1 MYKFVNRLLFFIL
14 VVSFLSILQSGSEV
28 YAEETDIGQVIVKYK
43 PDEEMVTLDV
53 PAKKSTANFIAE
65 LEEQPNVEAVEPNYV
80 ITRSATASDPYYT
93 RQWYHQVVGIED
105 AWDVTTGSSEVVVA
119 ILDDG
124 LDINHQEFK
133 NRIIAPYD
141 VVLDSK
147 LEITAGEHGTHIAGI
162 IAGSINNDYGG
173 AGIAPNVKIMPI
185 NVFDGEN
192 ARHSDVITAIDY
204 AIKQGADIINLSLG
218 GTDPSALFNEAI
230 QRAHKAGLLIIAASG
245 NDGKN
250 IYDYPASYDHV
261 IGVSAT
267 DRSDKI
273 ARYSNYGST
282 IDLAAPGT
290 SIYSTLP
297 YNTYGYMTGT
307 SMATPIVAGVA
318 ALVWSINPSLTNEQI
333 EQQLYRTSF
342 DLGVEGKDRYYGYG
356 RIDAKK
362 AVAVIP
368 AVEQKQV
375 ILTIDEIVD
384 SATIVKGRV
393 STSIVDGRVTI
404 YTDQEILATANLV
417 NQNTFAV
424 KIPKQRAGTV
434 LHIEIDQPNVEPV
447 TLTVIDQT
455 SPARPAVKGV
465 GDDTTKVI
473 GTAEAGSTVR
483 VKSGIKQLG
492 AAKANSAGKFTIT
505 MKTKQKVGTL
515 LKITATDKA
524 GNVSVAKTIKVID
537 QTPPVKPTVL
547 IKATSKTIT
556 VTGKSEA
563 YSTVY
568 FRGKGKIIGTQ
579 QTNAKG
585 SYMIKISRQK
595 IAKILRIYAQDR
607 ANNQSERVT
616 VTF

>member
-1 MYKFVNRLLFFIL
+1 MYKFLNRLLFFIL
-14 VVSFLSILQSGSEV
+14 VVSFLSILQSGFKV

-43 PDEEMVTLDV
+43 SDEEMVTLDI
-53 PAKKSTANFIAE
+53 PAKKSAANFIAE
-65 LEEQPNVEAVEPNYV
+65 LEEQPNVEAVEPDYV
-80 ITRSATASDPYYT
+80 ITRSATASDPHYT

-119 ILDDG
+119 IIDDG

-162 IAGSINNDYGG
+162 IASSINNDYGG
-173 AGIAPNVKIMPI
+173 AGIAPNIKIMPI

-218 GTDPSALFNEAI
+218 GTDSSALFNEAI
-230 QRAHKAGLLIIAASG
+230 QRAHKAGLLIIAAAG

-267 DRSDKI
+267 DKSDKI

-290 SIYSTLP
+290 GIYSTLP

-356 RIDAKK
+356 RIEAKK

-375 ILTIDEIVD
+375 ILTVDEIVD

-393 STSIVDGRVTI
+393 SRSIADGKVTI
-404 YTDQEILATANLV
+404 YTDQEVLATANLV

-455 SPARPAVKGV
+455 SPTRPAVKSV
-465 GDDTTKVI
+465 GDHITKLT

-492 AAKANSAGKFTIT
+492 AAKANSAGKFTVT
-505 MKTKQKVGTL
+505 MKTKQKAGTL

-524 GNVSVAKTIKVID
+524 GNVSAATTIKVID
-537 QTPPVKPTVL
+537 QTPPAKPTVS
-547 IKATSKTIT
+547 IRATSKTIT
-556 VTGKSEA
+556 VTGESEA

-579 QTNAKG
+579 QTDAKG
-585 SYMIKISRQK
+585 NYTIKISRQK

>member
-14 VVSFLSILQSGSEV
+14 VVSFLSILQSGSKG
-28 YAEETDIGQVIVKYK
+28 YAEEMDIDQVIVKYK
-43 PDEEMVTLDV
+43 SDEEMVTLDV
-53 PAKKSTANFIAE
+53 PAKKSAANFIAE

-80 ITRSATASDPYYT
+80 IKRSATASDPYYT
-93 RQWYHQVVGIED
+93 RQWYHQVIGIED
-105 AWDVTTGSSEVVVA
+105 AWDVTTGSREVVVA
-119 ILDDG
+119 IIDDG
-124 LDINHQEFK
+124 LDIKHQEFK
-133 NRIIAPYD
+133 NQIIAPYD
-141 VVLDSK
+141 VILDSK

-162 IAGSINNDYGG
+162 IASSINNDYGG

-230 QRAHKAGLLIIAASG
+230 QRAHKAGLLIIAAAG

-250 IYDYPASYDHV
+250 VYDYPASYDHV

-267 DRSDKI
+267 DKSDKI

-356 RIDAKK
+356 RIDARK

-368 AVEQKQV
+368 AVEQKQL
-375 ILTIDEIVD
+375 ILTVDEIVD

-393 STSIVDGRVTI
+393 STSIVDGKVTI
-404 YTDQEILATANLV
+404 YTDQEVLATANLV

-455 SPARPAVKGV
+455 SPALPAVKSV
-465 GDDTTKVI
+465 GDHTTKLT

-492 AAKANSAGKFTIT
+492 AAKANSEGKFTIT
-505 MKTKQKVGTL
+505 MKTKQKAGML

-524 GNVSVAKTIKVID
+524 GNVSAATTIKVID
-537 QTPPVKPTVL
+537 QTPPAKPTVS

-585 SYMIKISRQK
+585 SYTIKISRQK

>member
-1 MYKFVNRLLFFIL
+1 VNRLLFFIL
-14 VVSFLSILQSGSEV
+14 VGSFLSILQSGSEV

-43 PDEEMVTLDV
+43 SDEEMVTLDV
-53 PAKKSTANFIAE
+53 PAKKSAASFIAE

-80 ITRSATASDPYYT
+80 INRSATASDPYYT
-93 RQWYHQVVGIED
+93 RQWYHQVIGVED

-119 ILDDG
+119 IIDDG

-147 LEITAGEHGTHIAGI
+147 LKITAGEHGTHVAGI
-162 IAGSINNDYGG
+162 IAGSINNSYGG
-173 AGIAPNVKIMPI
+173 AGVAPNVKIMPI
-185 NVFDGEN
+185 NVFDREN
-192 ARHSDVITAIDY
+192 ARHSDVIKAIDY

-218 GTDPSALFNEAI
+218 GTESSALFNEAI
-230 QRAHKAGLLIIAASG
+230 QRAHKAGLLIIAAAG

-267 DRSDKI
+267 DKNDKI

-290 SIYSTLP
+290 NIYSTLP

-333 EQQLYRTSF
+333 EQQLYRTSL

-356 RIDAKK
+356 RIDANK

-368 AVEQKQV
+368 DVEQKQM
-375 ILTIDEIVD
+375 ILTVDEIVD
-384 SATIVKGRV
+384 SATVVKGRL
-393 STSIVDGRVTI
+393 SKSIVDGKVTI
-404 YTDQEILATANLV
+404 YTDQEVLATANLV

-434 LHIEIDQPNVEPV
+434 VHIEIDQPNVEPV

-455 SPARPAVKGV
+455 SPARPVVKGI

-492 AAKANSAGKFTIT
+492 VAKANSAGEFTIT
-505 MKTKQKVGTL
+505 MKTKQKAGTL

-524 GNVSVAKTIKVID
+524 GNVSAATKIKVID
-537 QTPPVKPTVL
+537 QTSPAKPTVS

-568 FRGKGKIIGTQ
+568 FRGKGEIIGTQ
-579 QTNAKG
+579 QTDAQGN
-585 SYMIKISRQK
+585 YTIKISRQK
-595 IAKILRIYAQDR
+595 IAKILRIYAQDP
-607 ANNQSERVT
+607 AGNQSERVT